1 MKLIYSCLFAV
12 FFLSACS
19 SSPLDS
25 QQDPNN
31 REAYLQPV
39 EQEVDP
45 ISPLTIRVVGYGIA
59 PANKYH
65 SKVQSKLMAVRASKM
80 DAYRA
85 LAERLYG
92 LQVSGETTVRD
103 MAIKDD
109 RFHGMVQAYMN
120 GGRVVSADMMPDG
133 SVETVLEVV
142 IDQGFRN
149 CLQMVN
155 SKRKNVD
162 CRASMRRAA
171 NQGNRVSSAQRKRV
185 REEPAPG
192 EKSFYYID

>member
-1 MKLIYSCLFAV
+1 MKQSLLFLLACS
-12 FFLSACS
+12 LLLTACS
-19 SSPLDS
+19 SSPFS
-25 QQDPNN
+25 KEKPNN

-45 ISPLTIRVVGYGIA
+45 IAPLTIRVVGYGMA
-59 PANKYH
+59 QKSQRYSQA
-65 SKVQSKLMAVRASKM
+65 QRKLMAVRASKM

-92 LQVSGETTVRD
+92 LNVNGETTVRD

-109 RFHGMVQAYMN
+109 RFNSVVQAYMN

-133 SVETVLEVV
+133 SVETVMEVI

-155 SKRKNVD
+155 NRRTNVD
-162 CRASMRRAA
+162 CRASVRTTGATS
-171 NQGNRVSSAQRKRV
+171 RVSSTQRKRV
-185 REEPAPG
+185 RDEGAPN